1 MFYSPLQKSGFKPG
15 LALQSS
21 IPRLLMAAAVLG
33 GSGLMVSTGS
43 AQAAT
48 YACSPDPAQG
58 GKVDFFTKSFAE
70 LNQGD
75 IVSCG
80 DKRYDIGT
88 SNYGGY
94 SGLVNI
100 VWAEGLAPGYQDD
113 DFLLNLAFFTP
124 VIGPKTGFFNYK
136 LSILDSDY
144 TFDSVQLDTTV
155 TVPKPP
161 VPSVDYVK
169 VTKR

>member
-58 GKVDFFTKSFAE
+58 GKVDFLRIPLLSLTK
-70 LNQGD
+70 
-75 IVSCG
+75 V
-80 DKRYDIGT
+80 T
-88 SNYGGY
+88 SY
-94 SGLVNI
+94 
-100 VWAEGLAPGYQDD
+100 LAVTKDMT
-113 DFLLNLAFFTP
+113 LALP
-124 VIGPKTGFFNYK
+124 
-136 LSILDSDY
+136 
-144 TFDSVQLDTTV
+144 TTV
-155 TVPKPP
+155 DIRVL
-161 VPSVDYVK
+161 
-169 VTKR
+169 